1 MRSSNVINSITEYR
15 RAGPMQRG
23 RSRSPDSGTRIN
35 IPIPRRQPAQPSD
48 IRRPR
53 SPPLMSTPIESHH
66 LVAHVTGSSARISMI
81 GTCWTIAIWPSERPL
96 GRQTQGSAHGVK
108 FSNNVRP
115 HRGVLQKTMQI
126 GLEMRVRQIHPGK
139 VPPIGP
145 TTTR

>member
-1 MRSSNVINSITEYR
+1 MSSTVLQNIAVQIPCNGDVADHQTAGQGSIFLFPEGNPLSHQMYVG
-15 RAGPMQRG
+15 RAVH
-23 RSRSPDSGTRIN
+23 
-35 IPIPRRQPAQPSD
+35 PSC
-48 IRRPR
+48 
-53 SPPLMSTPIESHH
+53 LETTPIESHH

-139 VPPIGP
+139 VSPIGP